1 MKNYI
6 SDYEAFDRD
15 NTYWGNDLGV
25 VTDGEI
31 TRFKIWAPL
40 CTAVYLNL
48 YTAGEGDNK
57 IETLCMRRIENGVW
71 YVEMLHKA
79 FGVYYTYTLEF
90 EYSIRQE
97 VMDIYA
103 KGCGINGE
111 RGYIPDFAS
120 LNPPDWDKYGRVS
133 CPAPTD
139 AVIYE
144 CHVRDFSING
154 SSGPE
159 WYNRG
164 RYTGFT
170 VSGTACE
177 GETTCLDHLKEL
189 GITHV
194 QLLPVANNATV
205 DEKKPYS
212 GQYNWGYDPKN
223 YMCPEGYYCTDPE
236 DGDRRIRELKQ
247 LVLALHKA
255 GIGVVFDVVFN
266 HTFYTEE
273 SWFHKTVPYY
283 YHRLD
288 KNGEFSLGAGVCNE
302 TASERAMMRKYIVDA
317 VKFWAAEYKADG
329 FRFDLMAVHDI
340 ETINLIRSELN
351 KIDPNILMYG
361 EGWSGGGCAYP
372 FEKLAYKHNA
382 SQFPAVGLF
391 NDNIRDGIKGGTFNV
406 YERGFVSGNDSC
418 IPAVKR
424 GIAGSCKFSRL
435 NGTADDLAWAVS
447 PAQSINYCEA
457 HDNHTLWDK
466 LCISAADMSDD
477 DRKKM
482 DKLAAAITILSQG
495 VPFLQLGQDFLR
507 TKPTGHGNGAERFN
521 GNSYN
526 APDSVN
532 MIRWERKHENIGI
545 FKYYKGLIAL
555 RKSSPLF
562 RMSSPEQ
569 LEAHLYFHDTGDII
583 AYELVDEK
591 ECYFIVMNN
600 KTDQRWA
607 NLPNGVFYKRLDENG
622 RPIYQ
627 RYSGSISVPPL
638 SCEVYKRLWA

>member
-1 MKNYI
+1 MMKKYI
-6 SDYEAFDRD
+6 TDYEAFDRD
-15 NTYWGNDLGV
+15 NTYYPDDLGV
-25 VTDGEI
+25 VTDGEM

-48 YTAGEGDNK
+48 YTSGEGDNK

-71 YVEMLHKA
+71 YVEMFHKA
-79 FGVYYTYTLEF
+79 YGIYYTYTLEF
-90 EYSIRQE
+90 EYSIRRE

-103 KGCGINGE
+103 KGCGINGQ
-111 RGYIPDFAS
+111 RGYIPDFDALS
-120 LNPPDWDKYGRVS
+120 PEGWNETPRVK
-133 CPAPTD
+133 CKKPTD

-170 VSGTACE
+170 IAGTKCE

-194 QLLPVANNATV
+194 QLLPIANNATV
-205 DEKKPYS
+205 DEKKPYA

-236 DGDRRIRELKQ
+236 DGDKRIRELKQ
-247 LVLALHKA
+247 LILALHKA
-255 GIGVVFDVVFN
+255 GIGVVLDVVFN
-266 HTFYTEE
+266 HTYYTEK
-273 SWFHKTVPYY
+273 SNFHQTVPYY

-288 KNGEFSLGAGVCNE
+288 ENGNFSLGAGICNE
-302 TASERAMMRKYIVDA
+302 TASEHAMMRKYIVDA
-317 VKFWAAEYKADG
+317 VKFWATEYKVDG

-340 ETINLIRSELN
+340 ETINLIREELD
-351 KIDPNILMYG
+351 KIDPDILMYG
-361 EGWSGGGCAYP
+361 EGWSGGQCAYP

-382 SQFPAVGLF
+382 KQFPRVGLF
-391 NDNIRDGIKGGTFNV
+391 NDNIRDAIKGGTFNV
-406 YERGFVSGNDSC
+406 YERGFVSANDGC
-418 IPAVKR
+418 IGAVKR
-424 GIAGSCKFSRL
+424 GIAGSCAFGRL
-435 NGTADDLAWAVS
+435 NGTADDCAWASS

-466 LCISAADMSDD
+466 LAISVQDASED

-482 DKLAAAITILSQG
+482 DKLAAAVVILSQG

-507 TKPTGHGNGAERFN
+507 TKPNRDGQGAERFN

-526 APDSVN
+526 APDDVN
-532 MIRWERKHENIGI
+532 MIRWERKHENIDV
-545 FKYYKGLIAL
+545 FRFYKALIAL
-555 RKSSPLF
+555 RKSSELF
-562 RMSSPEQ
+562 RMNECEQ
-569 LEAHLYFHDTGDII
+569 LEKHLYFHEAEGII
-583 AYELVDEK
+583 AYELADEN
-591 ECYFIVMNN
+591 ECYFVVLNN
-600 KTDQRWA
+600 RFEERGAD
-607 NLPNGVFYKRLDENG
+607 LPNGVFYIRLNENG
-622 RPIYQ
+622 SPVYK
-627 RYSGSISVPPL
+627 RYSGRVSVSPL
-638 SCEVYKRLWA
+638 SCTVFKRL